1 MPRSYP
7 IRTSLQSLPVELV
20 CMILENM
27 GMHDLLTCTLVF
39 KCLLLTLITKLM
51 VIIGL
56 KISQKS
62 GN

>member
-1 MPRSYP
+1 MPRSYTT
-7 IRTSLQSLPVELV
+7 RTSLQALPVELV

-27 GMHDLLTCTLVF
+27 EMHDLLTCTLVF
-39 KCLLLTLITKLM
+39 ECLLSTLTTKLI

-62 GN
+62 GY